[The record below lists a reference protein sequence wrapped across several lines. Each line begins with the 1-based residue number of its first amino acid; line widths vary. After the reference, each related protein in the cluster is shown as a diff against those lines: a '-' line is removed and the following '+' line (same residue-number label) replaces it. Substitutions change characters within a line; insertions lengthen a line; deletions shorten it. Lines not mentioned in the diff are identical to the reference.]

1 MKSREPGSVI
11 ADRYHVVRVL
21 GRGGFAVTYEAED
34 RRDGTRVAVKE
45 LHLDTVERWRAVE
58 RFEREARVLA
68 GLDHPRIPRYVDF
81 IAPADDGAFVLVQT
95 LAPGRPLSRLI
106 ADGLRF
112 TEPAARDLALQV
124 LDVLVY
130 LHALSPPVVH
140 RDLKPQNLI
149 RTDDGHVML
158 VDFGAVRD
166 TLAAESTAG
175 SVVGTYGYM
184 APEQYQGAASPVSDL
199 YGLGATLAHVLS
211 RRPPSDLPHV
221 RLKID
226 VDQALNV
233 SPTFRAWLGR
243 LLEPA
248 PEDRFR
254 SAADARAALLG
265 APAAQP
271 PPKAAEAPA
280 GADREGMTVVRDT
293 IDELDVW
300 LRDTPPRGGRR
311 LRLPLGLLL
320 FGLAFFVL
328 RGALARPG
336 VALALLAT
344 LAVGSFF
351 LFGRPLLGRRRPRVR
366 LHLTPSGFR
375 IERRLGDTVRDRVSG
390 PLEALLGV
398 DSDVALDDQP
408 PGHRGVALI
417 TADRSHLVSGHLDEP
432 TRARLSRLVRAFL
445 RRQRAGS
452 DVHHL

>member
-11 ADRYHVVRVL
+11 ADRYRVVRVL

-34 RRDGTRVAVKE
+34 RRDGALVAVKE
-45 LHLDTVERWRAVE
+45 LHLDTVERWRAVQ

-81 IAPADDGAFVLVQT
+81 IAPDDDGAFVLVQT
-95 LAPGRPLSRLI
+95 LAPGRPLSGLI

-112 TEPAARDLALQV
+112 TELAARDLALQV
-124 LDVLVY
+124 LDILDY
-130 LHALSPPVVH
+130 LHGLSPPVVH

-149 RTDDGHVML
+149 RTDDGQVML

-199 YGLGATLAHVLS
+199 YGLGATLAHLLA
-211 RRPPSDLPHV
+211 RRPPSELPHV

-226 VDQALNV
+226 VDQAV
-233 SPTFRAWLGR
+233 TASPAFRAWLGR

-265 APAAQP
+265 APAAPSP
-271 PPKAAEAPA
+271 PPTPA
-280 GADREGMTVVRDT
+280 DSADADALTVVRDT
-293 IDELDVW
+293 VDELDVW
-300 LRDTPPRGGRR
+300 LRDAPTRGGRR

-320 FGLAFFVL
+320 FGLAFYLL
-328 RGALARPG
+328 RGAIARPG
-336 VALALLAT
+336 VALVLLA
-344 LAVGSFF
+344 AVGVGAFF
-351 LFGRPLLGRRRPRVR
+351 AFGRPLLGRRRPRVR
-366 LHLTPSGFR
+366 LHLDANGFR
-375 IERRLGDTVRDRVSG
+375 IERRLGYTVRDRVSG
-390 PLEALLGV
+390 PLDALIGV
-398 DSDVALDDQP
+398 DPDVVLDDQP
-408 PGHRGVALI
+408 PGHRGLALI
-417 TADRSHLVSGHLDEP
+417 TADRSHLVSGHLDAP
-432 TRARLSRLVRAFL
+432 TRARLARLVRGFL
-445 RRQRAGS
+445 RRRRAGS